1 MKRKQK
7 YKPTSIKQ
15 DIVSE
20 LHRLSRKNFKRRR
33 YVVKSINES
42 IQADLIEMIKYSKI
56 NNGFKYILAVI
67 DTFSKFA
74 WVRAI
79 KSKNAKDVSSAMNDI
94 LLKILPP
101 PKNLQT
107 DQGKEFYNKEFNALM
122 KIYKIKH
129 YSVYTTIKCAIVER
143 FIKSYK
149 NLLYKQFS
157 LQGNYRWINILNS
170 LIEQYNASYH
180 RTIKMAPAQ
189 VNKKNERAIL
199 QRAYTNLKI
208 ANKIN
213 KFSIGDHVRI
223 SRYRSVF
230 DKGYTPNWSNEI
242 FIIRDVKLTNPTT
255 YLLKDKKGENIL
267 GGFYELELQKVKHS
281 DVYLVEKILKKKGN
295 QYFIKWFGLDNS
307 YNSWIDKKNLNI

>member
-1 MKRKQK
+1 
-7 YKPTSIKQ
+7 
-15 DIVSE
+15 
-20 LHRLSRKNFKRRR
+20 
-33 YVVKSINES
+33 
-42 IQADLIEMIKYSKI
+42 
-56 NNGFKYILAVI
+56 
-67 DTFSKFA
+67 
-74 WVRAI
+74 
-79 KSKNAKDVSSAMNDI
+79 
-94 LLKILPP
+94 
-101 PKNLQT
+101 
-107 DQGKEFYNKEFNALM
+107 
-122 KIYKIKH
+122 
-129 YSVYTTIKCAIVER
+129 
-143 FIKSYK
+143 
-149 NLLYKQFS
+149 
-157 LQGNYRWINILNS
+157 
-170 LIEQYNASYH
+170 
-180 RTIKMAPAQ
+180 MAPAQ